1 MTAHL
6 LLALLLQA
14 LSSTA
19 FYLPGVAPQSWNEGD
34 PVVVEVD
41 SLTSPKTRLPY
52 DYYDFPFCRPEKG
65 VVAAG
70 ETLGEIFAGMR
81 TESTGYEVT
90 MNENFNCKV
99 LCKVDMDTKQIKQMK
114 QLIDDQYV
122 INLMVDNLPG
132 AMEMQNNEGGDDN
145 VQFGL
150 GYWVGGIILDLPA
163 EVVNDMDDQ
172 SDDQSSNP
180 LASLVKRAKESETAP
195 RYINNHVVFK
205 LFYHVPTTLSNTIY
219 QTDDPVS
226 LANVDAETNEG
237 GGALKKNQDG
247 TNAKR
252 IVRFEVHPYSIK
264 HVYDKQADKFD
275 PATVQTCKPDSK
287 VFGEVGNGQN
297 MLLDTKSTSTQVVYS
312 YGIEWIN
319 SPTSW
324 VSGGWWVVIV
334 VVRWLTCF
342 LIAVVVCFLV
352 PCCCAGD
359 AVGHL
364 FVDGR
369 SNARRHSLVVHYQFH
384 FGRGLSDRPGGLDL
398 GPHPAQRPHA
408 LQPHPHRRR
417 ASGGIGGIGVEIGA
431 RRCLSTT
438 G

>member
-1 MTAHL
+1 MLENNMHFVFIPWPPPHQHFAGSLTKFLNDTTKQTNQNTLKMTAHL

-324 VSGGWWVVIV
+324 VSGGWW
-334 VVRWLTCF
+334 W
-342 LIAVVVCFLV
+342 
-352 PCCCAGD
+352 
-359 AVGHL
+359 
-364 FVDGR
+364 
-369 SNARRHSLVVHYQFH
+369 
-384 FGRGLSDRPGGLDL
+384 
-398 GPHPAQRPHA
+398 
-408 LQPHPHRRR
+408 
-417 ASGGIGGIGVEIGA
+417 
-431 RRCLSTT
+431 
-438 G
+438 